1 MDISPSPASRG
12 RLSPKSRD
20 SSARIMEHKKKRILV
35 VDDHEDNIELLR
47 ARLEARGYEVEG
59 ASDGQ
64 AALDAVER
72 TCPDLI
78 LLDVMMPRMDGMEVV
93 RRLKAKSEANE
104 LPFIPVIMQTALD
117 STENKVEGLDAG
129 ADDYITKPI
138 NFAELEARVNSLLRI
153 KALQSDLAA
162 REKELSELNDKLRQI
177 SLTDGLTQIENRR
190 SLEERLD
197 DMWQHS
203 VRLHEPIA
211 LVMCDIDKFKTVND
225 NFGHQAGDSVLKE
238 FAQLLKTEAREI
250 DRVGRYGGEEFLL
263 ILPGTVLDAAVT
275 FAERLRE
282 KVERHTFTYTGGT
295 LCRTMSCGVAGSPHP
310 RVKDQEALL
319 KASDDALYVA
329 KETGRNRVVRFDG
342 AEFNAHMQ
350 GKGNDTSDGEE
361 PVSKSSATNT
371 GGASAATPGS
381 PPRVKASSEGPR
393 ASA

>member
-1 MDISPSPASRG
+1 
-12 RLSPKSRD
+12 
-20 SSARIMEHKKKRILV
+20 MERSNRKPRILV

-47 ARLEARGYEVEG
+47 ARLEARGYVVDG
-59 ASDGQ
+59 ANDGQ
-64 AALDAVER
+64 QALEQVEKV
-72 TCPDLI
+72 CPDLI
-78 LLDVMMPRMDGMEVV
+78 LLDVMMPKMDGMEVV
-93 RRLKAKSEANE
+93 RRLKAKIANKE

-153 KALQSDLAA
+153 KTLQSELA
-162 REKELSELNDKLRQI
+162 ELNNKLKLA
-177 SLTDGLTQIENRR
+177 SLTDGLTHIDNRR
-190 SLEERLD
+190 SLEERLQE
-197 DMWQHS
+197 MWQHS

-211 LVMCDIDKFKTVND
+211 LVMCDIDKFKSVND
-225 NFGHQAGDSVLKE
+225 HYGHQAGDSVLKE
-238 FAQLLKTEAREI
+238 FAQLLKGEAREI

-282 KVERHTFTYTGGT
+282 KVAHHTFTYSGGT

-329 KETGRNRVVRFDG
+329 KETGRNRVIRFDG
-342 AEFNAHMQ
+342 AEFNEHMKE
-350 GKGNDTSDGEE
+350 KGNDSSDGEQ
-361 PVSKSSATNT
+361 PASRQTATT
-371 GGASAATPGS
+371 GTAVPGS
-381 PPRVKASSEGPR
+381 PPRVKASAESPR

>member
-1 MDISPSPASRG
+1 ME
-12 RLSPKSRD
+12 PKQ
-20 SSARIMEHKKKRILV
+20 KKRILV

-47 ARLEARGYEVEG
+47 ARLEARGYEVFG

-64 AALDAVER
+64 AALDQVEHVS
-72 TCPDLI
+72 PDLI
-78 LLDVMMPRMDGMEVV
+78 LLDVMMPKMDGMEVV
-93 RRLKAKSEANE
+93 RRLKANKN

-153 KALQSDLAA
+153 KKLQSDLAA
-162 REKELSELNDKLRQI
+162 TNGLLAAANAELSAKKEELSEANDKLRRI
-177 SLTDGLTQIENRR
+177 SLTDGLTDIDNRR
-190 SLEERLD
+190 CLEDRLHE
-197 DMWQHS
+197 MWQHS
-203 VRLHEPIA
+203 LRLHEPIA
-211 LVMCDIDKFKTVND
+211 LIMCDIDKFKSVND

-238 FAQLLKTEAREI
+238 VAQILKGTAREI

-282 KVERHTFTYTGGT
+282 AVDRHTFTYSGGT
-295 LCRTMSCGVAGSPHP
+295 LTRTISCGVAAAPHP

-319 KASDDALYVA
+319 RAADDALYVA

-342 AEFNAHMQ
+342 AEYNTHTES
-350 GKGNDTSDGEE
+350 KGTNTSDGEK
-361 PVSKSSATNT
+361 PVKQAGGSGGSSSAL
-371 GGASAATPGS
+371 GASS
-381 PPRVKASSEGPR
+381 GPR
-393 ASA
+393 DPAEGRQVQA

>member
-1 MDISPSPASRG
+1 
-12 RLSPKSRD
+12 
-20 SSARIMEHKKKRILV
+20 MERKKTYRILV

-47 ARLEARGYEVEG
+47 ARLEARGYEVFG
-59 ASDGQ
+59 ANDGQ
-64 AALDAVER
+64 AALDQVEEVR
-72 TCPDLI
+72 PDLI
-78 LLDVMMPRMDGMEVV
+78 LLDVMMPKMDGMEVV
-93 RRLKAKSEANE
+93 RRLKSNRN

-162 REKELSELNDKLRQI
+162 RERELSELNDKLRQI
-177 SLTDGLTQIENRR
+177 SLTDGLTQVENRR
-190 SLEERLD
+190 SLEERLH

-211 LVMCDIDKFKTVND
+211 LVMCDIDKFKSVND
-225 NFGHQAGDSVLKE
+225 EHGHQAGDSVLKE
-238 FAQLLKTEAREI
+238 FAQLLKGEAREI

-275 FAERLRE
+275 FAERLRD
-282 KVERHTFTYTGGT
+282 KVEHHTFTYAGGT
-295 LCRTMSCGVAGSPHP
+295 LCRTMSCGVAASPHP

-342 AEFNAHMQ
+342 AEFNTHMQ
-350 GKGNDTSDGEE
+350 GKGNNSADGEA
-361 PVSKSSATNT
+361 PVRQATGSGGVSA
-371 GGASAATPGS
+371 SPTPGS
-381 PPRVKASSEGPR
+381 PPRATASSEGPR
-393 ASA
+393 APA

>member
-1 MDISPSPASRG
+1 MDISPSPASRE

-78 LLDVMMPRMDGMEVV
+78 LLDVMMPKMAGMEVV
-93 RRLKAKSEANE
+93 RRLKAKTAADE

-153 KALQSDLAA
+153 KGLQSALAS
-162 REKELSELNDKLRQI
+162 REKELRGLNNKLREI
-177 SLTDGLTQIENRR
+177 SLTDGLTQVENRR
-190 SLEERLD
+190 SLEERLNE
-197 DMWQHS
+197 MWQHS

-211 LVMCDIDKFKTVND
+211 VVMCDIDKFKTVND
-225 NFGHQAGDSVLKE
+225 QYGHQAGDAVLKE
-238 FAQLLKTEAREI
+238 FAQLLKNEGREI
-250 DRVGRYGGEEFLL
+250 DRVGRYGGGGLCLVIPAGAFPSPGA
-263 ILPGTVLDAAVT
+263 IL
-275 FAERLRE
+275 
-282 KVERHTFTYTGGT
+282 
-295 LCRTMSCGVAGSPHP
+295 
-310 RVKDQEALL
+310 
-319 KASDDALYVA
+319 
-329 KETGRNRVVRFDG
+329 
-342 AEFNAHMQ
+342 
-350 GKGNDTSDGEE
+350 
-361 PVSKSSATNT
+361 
-371 GGASAATPGS
+371 
-381 PPRVKASSEGPR
+381 
-393 ASA
+393 